1 MTEDIKNIV
10 IVGGGSAGWL
20 VASILAARF
29 KPSDLGIRITLV
41 ESPNVPS
48 VGVGEGTWPSMRTTL
63 KNIGISESE
72 FIRECDASLKQGTWF
87 KDWVAVGD
95 TPYYHPFSLPE
106 GFDSVN
112 LAEHWLAGAAGD
124 ISFAEAVTPQF
135 SVCENGRAPKQI
147 GIPNYAYTVNYGYH
161 LDAGKFAGLLTRNAT
176 QQLDVK
182 HISADVTGV
191 LADDEGY
198 ITAVQ
203 TAQQD
208 EISGDLF
215 IDCTGFQSLL
225 LGQHYNVPLT
235 SQRHHLFNN
244 AAVAVQV
251 PYADEK
257 DSIAATTRSTA
268 QPTVGCGTLA
278 CRIDAVLDTCSQRII
293 KVRKRRNKSSMNI
306 LNPRVGPR
314 VFQDSHPDCW
324 NLNLATESSSGSRIV
339 SPSVCPQALLS
350 P

>member
-29 KPSDLGIRITLV
+29 KPSDLGIRVTLV

-87 KDWVAVGD
+87 KDWVDVGD

-182 HISADVTGV
+182 HIAADVTGV

-203 TAQQD
+203 TAQR
-208 EISGDLF
+208 G
-215 IDCTGFQSLL
+215 
-225 LGQHYNVPLT
+225 
-235 SQRHHLFNN
+235 
-244 AAVAVQV
+244 
-251 PYADEK
+251 
-257 DSIAATTRSTA
+257 
-268 QPTVGCGTLA
+268 
-278 CRIDAVLDTCSQRII
+278 
-293 KVRKRRNKSSMNI
+293 
-306 LNPRVGPR
+306 
-314 VFQDSHPDCW
+314 
-324 NLNLATESSSGSRIV
+324 
-339 SPSVCPQALLS
+339 
-350 P
+350 